1 MSHNLD
7 ATPYISERFPLVS
20 VVVPVFNAG
29 KFLRETL
36 KSILCQTY
44 RPIEIITVDDG
55 STDSSPDILR
65 EYADR
70 IHCIH
75 QENQGVAIARNV
87 GVECSL
93 GSYVAFCDADDI
105 WFPRKLEWQMDI
117 VNRHPCVGV
126 VAGFM
131 EKVDE
136 LGRTLD
142 SDEKPSGMHDQPM
155 NLKQI
160 LLMEG
165 NVIGMSTSLIKK
177 EIFQKIGGF
186 QPGNKDLK
194 AEDYDLWIRVSE
206 KTKIY
211 LSSQY
216 VGQYRVLEN
225 SRSHGSLRKEYGA
238 QFQLLRMYR
247 SEYSSDCYK
256 IRKAKIYAEWADSSF
271 FQGESHAWKLQKKA
285 IKLHPTH
292 LSYYFRLGGELV
304 KMKLKHLLRNFQEMI
319 CFHKDME

>member
-1 MSHNLD
+1 MTSHSYSL
-7 ATPYISERFPLVS
+7 ASFPLVS
-20 VVVPVFNAG
+20 VIVPVYNAA

-36 KSILCQTY
+36 ESILGQTY
-44 RPIEIITVDDG
+44 TPFEIIAVNDG
-55 STDSSPDILR
+55 STDSSLKILE
-65 EYADR
+65 EYAHQ
-70 IHCIH
+70 IQCIH

-87 GVECSL
+87 GVEWSL

-117 VNRHPCVGV
+117 VKRHPCVGV

-131 EKVDE
+131 EKIDE

-142 SDEKPSGMHDQPM
+142 SGQKPSDLYDQPR
-155 NLKQI
+155 NLKQV

-165 NVIGMSTSLIKK
+165 NLIGMSTSLIRK
-177 EIFQKIGGF
+177 EIFQEIGGF

-194 AEDYDLWIRVSE
+194 AEDYDLWIRAAG

-211 LSSQY
+211 LSSKY
-216 VGQYRVLEN
+216 VGQYRVLKH

-247 SEYSSDCYK
+247 NEYSSDSYK

-285 IKLHPTH
+285 ITLHPTH
-292 LSYYFRLGGELV
+292 LSYYFRFSGELI
-304 KMKLKHLLRNFQEMI
+304 KMKLKRLLRNFQEMI
-319 CFHKDME
+319 SFRKDMR

>member
-1 MSHNLD
+1 MNSYTDSLV
-7 ATPYISERFPLVS
+7 SLPLVS
-20 VVVPVFNAG
+20 VVVPVYNAAH
-29 KFLRETL
+29 FLRKTL
-36 KSILCQTY
+36 ESILEQTY
-44 RPIEIITVDDG
+44 RSFEIIAVNDG
-55 STDSSPDILR
+55 STDSSLEILK
-65 EYADR
+65 EYSDR

-304 KMKLKHLLRNFQEMI
+304 KMKLKHLLRNFQEMT

>member
-1 MSHNLD
+1 MTSHSYSL
-7 ATPYISERFPLVS
+7 ARFPLVS
-20 VVVPVFNAG
+20 VIVPVYNAA

-36 KSILCQTY
+36 ESILGQTY
-44 RPIEIITVDDG
+44 TTFEIIAVNDG
-55 STDSSPDILR
+55 STDSSLKILE
-65 EYADR
+65 EYAHQ
-70 IHCIH
+70 IQCIH

-87 GVECSL
+87 GVEWSL

-117 VNRHPCVGV
+117 VKRHPCVGV

-131 EKVDE
+131 EKIDE

-142 SDEKPSGMHDQPM
+142 SGQKPSDLYDQPR
-155 NLKQI
+155 NLKQV

-165 NVIGMSTSLIKK
+165 NLIGMSTSLIRK
-177 EIFQKIGGF
+177 EIFQEIGGF

-194 AEDYDLWIRVSE
+194 AEDYDLWIRAAG

-211 LSSQY
+211 LSSKY
-216 VGQYRVLEN
+216 VGQYRVLKH

-247 SEYSSDCYK
+247 NEYSSDSYK

-285 IKLHPTH
+285 ITLHPTH
-292 LSYYFRLGGELV
+292 LSYYFRFGGELI
-304 KMKLKHLLRNFQEMI
+304 KMKLKRILRNFQEMI
-319 CFHKDME
+319 SFRKDMR

>member
-1 MSHNLD
+1 MNSHSSSLL
-7 ATPYISERFPLVS
+7 SLPLVS
-20 VVVPVFNAG
+20 VIVPVYNAAQ
-29 KFLRETL
+29 FLRETL
-36 KSILCQTY
+36 ESILEQTY
-44 RPIEIITVDDG
+44 RPFEIIAVNDG
-55 STDSSPDILR
+55 STDSSQEILE
-65 EYADR
+65 EYAHR
-70 IHCIH
+70 IQCIH

-93 GSYVAFCDADDI
+93 GNYVAFCDADDI
-105 WFPRKLEWQMDI
+105 WFPRKLESQMDI
-117 VNRHPCVGV
+117 VKRHPCVGV

-142 SDEKPSGMHDQPM
+142 SDQKPSDLHDQPM
-155 NLKQI
+155 NLKQV

-165 NVIGMSTSLIKK
+165 NLIGMSTSLIRK
-177 EIFQKIGGF
+177 EIFQEIGGF

-194 AEDYDLWIRVSE
+194 AEDYDLWIRAAG

-211 LSSQY
+211 LSSKF
-216 VGQYRVLEN
+216 VGQYRVLKN

-271 FQGESHAWKLQKKA
+271 FQGKSDALKLQKKA
-285 IKLHPTH
+285 ISLHPTH
-292 LSYYFRLGGELV
+292 LSYYFRFVGELV
-304 KMKLKHLLRNFQEMI
+304 KMMLKRSLRNFQRI
-319 CFHKDME
+319 ISLRKDPS